1 MQGAQILRNEA
12 YIEVRCNDKGCS
24 ATQPFGFA
32 QGHEPVEWQMDF
44 LRSRQKE
51 LYMDAER
58 LLEMDRRIQ
67 SIKKSIIELHDLG
80 REIEAVAKNS
90 DRILASIR
98 MLELNISDL
107 IPLLERSD

>member
-1 MQGAQILRNEA
+1 ME
-12 YIEVRCNDKGCS
+12 
-24 ATQPFGFA
+24 
-32 QGHEPVEWQMDF
+32 
-44 LRSRQKE
+44 
-51 LYMDAER
+51 AER

-67 SIKKSIIELHDLG
+67 SIKKSIIELQDLG

-107 IPLLERSD
+107 IPFLERSD